1 MAVSRGLTRRSVL
14 GLGGGAACTLY
25 ARALAG
31 PGQPEISVA
40 DCGALPNGSDATPG
54 VRQAIAR
61 LPKQG
66 GAILKFPPGTYHFAK
81 RDDFAFIL
89 DGVGGLTIHGSGAK
103 LVFEGGTHPF
113 LIKNCTSPS
122 VRGLSVDWGRPPFSQ
137 GDIIAVAA
145 GARSA
150 DVRIDPEFPVDGSET
165 VQAISTYDRSTRLM
179 TVKGLDAYNV
189 VDKVALIG
197 TQVLRLSF
205 TRPLPLKPGD
215 TVVLRH
221 QVHAANVFFITDC
234 ADVRLE
240 DVTIH
245 AGPGMAL
252 LGVNCR
258 NATIERMTIVPPP
271 GSNRLMTT
279 CADGIHLSACS
290 GVVEIRD
297 CSMEGMGDDGVNVHG
312 NYLRIVRRIDAK
324 TAVVAQPGDIP
335 FRPVELPP
343 RGDHF
348 VFVARQTLGPLAED
362 ELANV
367 DPGANAVMHFA
378 DDIPASVGAGDLLF
392 DRDNNPKLTVANCRF
407 WGNRA
412 RGVLA
417 HRDALIE
424 RCQFAHQFEEAV
436 LMLESTAGTEGP
448 GADHTIVRNNE
459 ILDSDRARYPSGAI
473 RLGALI
479 QEPGYPARP
488 SPAMVNHD
496 DLIADNHIV
505 TPGSNAIQVEAT
517 DGLTIQGN
525 RIEKPAGAAI
535 VLSNVRNTVVAN
547 NVCAPAAPV
556 RIDVESDGEV
566 MLHGN
571 TGLTRF

>member
-1 MAVSRGLTRRSVL
+1 MGRMRRG
-14 GLGGGAACTLY
+14 GF
-25 ARALAG
+25 
-31 PGQPEISVA
+31 
-40 DCGALPNGSDATPG
+40 
-54 VRQAIAR
+54 RQAIAR
-61 LPKQG
+61 LPKRG
-66 GAILKFPPGTYHFAK
+66 GAILTFPPGTYHVTK

-89 DGVGGLTIHGSGAK
+89 DGIGDLTVNGSGAK
-103 LVFEGGTHPF
+103 LVFDGKTHPF
-113 LIKNCTSPS
+113 FIKNCTSPL
-122 VRGLSVDWGRPPFSQ
+122 VRGLSIDWGRPPFSQ

-145 GARSA
+145 DARSA
-150 DVRIDPEFPVDGSET
+150 DVRIDPEFPVDGAET
-165 VQAISTYDRSTRLM
+165 VQAIATYDRNTRLM
-179 TVKGLDAYNV
+179 AVKGLDAYNV
-189 VDKVALIG
+189 VAKVSLVG
-197 TQVLRLSF
+197 RQLLRLSF

-312 NYLRIVRRIDAK
+312 NYLHVVRRIDAK

-343 RGDHF
+343 CGDHF
-348 VFVARQTLGPLAED
+348 VFVAGRTLGPLGD
-362 ELANV
+362 DQLSGV

-417 HRDALIE
+417 HRNALIE
-424 RCQFAHQFEEAV
+424 HCQFAHQFEEAV

-448 GADHTIVRNNE
+448 GSDHTIVRNNE
-459 ILDSDRARYPSGAI
+459 ILDSDRACYPSGAI

-479 QEPGYPARP
+479 QEPGQPARP

-505 TPGSNAIQVEAT
+505 MPRSNAIQVEAT
-517 DGLTIQGN
+517 DGLTIQDN
-525 RIEKPAGAAI
+525 RIEKPASAAI
-535 VLSNVRNTVVAN
+535 VLSNVRNTIVAN

-556 RIDVESDGEV
+556 RIDVGSDAEV
-566 MLHGN
+566 MLRGN
-571 TGLTRF
+571 TGLTRL